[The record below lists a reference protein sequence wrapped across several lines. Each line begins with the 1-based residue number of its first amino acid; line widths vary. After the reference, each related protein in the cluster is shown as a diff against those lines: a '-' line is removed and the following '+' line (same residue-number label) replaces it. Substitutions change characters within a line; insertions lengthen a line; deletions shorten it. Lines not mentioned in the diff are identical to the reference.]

1 LEAKE
6 KINTIIEEI
15 DARMKKGTLKLDS
28 GSEIAGNVLEFMNE
42 NNIFAGTSAE
52 EEAKEQGY
60 EDMEEFM
67 IDNYGV
73 WEWTNSISEISEKNL
88 AKILLILEKSLA
100 TYR

>member
-1 LEAKE
+1 MEAKE

-73 WEWTNSISEISEKNL
+73 WEWTNSISEISESRGAL
-88 AKILLILEKSLA
+88 TTTLPSG
-100 TYR
+100 